1 MTIDDLK
8 TYAESVGFTLSN
20 SDCFDIISTS
30 YVGETVSDAV
40 DDFLN
45 AYER

>member
-1 MTIDDLK
+1 MTIDELK
-8 TYAESVGFTLSN
+8 IYAESIGFTLSN
-20 SDCFDIISTS
+20 SDLYDIMSTS
-30 YVGETVSDAV
+30 YVGETVKDAV

>member
-8 TYAESVGFTLSN
+8 IYAESIGFTLSN

-30 YVGETVSDAV
+30 YEGETVVDAV

>member
-1 MTIDDLK
+1 MTVDELK
-8 TYAESVGFTLSN
+8 IYAESLGYKLSN
-20 SDCFDIISTS
+20 SDCYDIISTS
-30 YVGETVSDAV
+30 YEGETVNDAV

>member
-1 MTIDDLK
+1 MTINELK
-8 TYAESVGFTLSN
+8 VYAQSLGFTLSN
-20 SDCFDIISTS
+20 RDCYDIISTS
-30 YVGETVSDAV
+30 YEGETVVDAV

>member
-1 MTIDDLK
+1 MTIKDLK
-8 TYAESVGFTLSN
+8 MYAQSLGFTLSN
-20 SDCFDIISTS
+20 RDCYDIITTS
-30 YVGETVSDAV
+30 YEGETVNDAV